1 MIGVIC
7 RVNDLHSDLKI
18 EVGKLD
24 AHTLTWSTKGGD
36 CFPLK
41 TKQKKVDFSN
51 FVKILPNVLG
61 CVWWVKRKWEELN
74 KYIILNCFTMHF
86 LLSS

>member
-1 MIGVIC
+1 MIDVIG

-41 TKQKKVDFSN
+41 TKQKWLIFQ
-51 FVKILPNVLG
+51 F
-61 CVWWVKRKWEELN
+61 
-74 KYIILNCFTMHF
+74 F
-86 LLSS
+86 